1 MAHWVVVPHTHWDRE
16 WYQTHEAF
24 RTRLV
29 RLVDG
34 LLDLLEAD
42 PAYRH
47 FTLDGQMVALEDYL
61 EVRPEARGRVEAL
74 VRSGR
79 LVIGP
84 WYVLPDEWLVSGE
97 ALIRNLR
104 LGLSRAAAFGGG
116 MRLGYVPDQFGHVGQ
131 LPQLF
136 AGFGFEAAV
145 LWRGVGEGIDE
156 TCFRWEAPDGTN
168 LFSVYLVQGYGNAT
182 GLPLEPGLLAS
193 RLSASAAALG
203 RHSRIESLLFMNG
216 SDHAEPQPGLPAAL
230 ASAVSKL
237 EGTSFEIG
245 TLPGFVERA
254 RKQAPD
260 DLQRHVGE
268 FRSGLRAPLLE
279 GCASARLPQKRSDF
293 LNDRLLT
300 RYLEPLS
307 AWLGVLGGKPDP
319 GVIDLAW
326 RVALE
331 NHPHD
336 SICGCSIDRVHEQM
350 EARFA
355 RVSDLAGA
363 ELARTVEALGARI
376 AVPSAVGPGTEAP
389 FVVWNPHPGGIAQAE
404 GECALPMAL
413 GRSPTPALHL
423 RDAAGRRILV
433 HAEVVDAGDVVVR
446 HTISARGV
454 ALLAGGFPDEFAGF
468 CLRDIRLRRRDGRL
482 EVEFQLG
489 GQPRADF
496 DSKGSRQIL
505 AEALAQEGDREV
517 VFEARRL
524 PTAVLR
530 FVDTLPGC
538 GLRSYRLAAG
548 RAGGASV
555 LAASKTPEGGAIV
568 ENGAWRLEICRDG
581 VFRARHHATDILI
594 EDALRIVSEGDR
606 GDEYTFDPVPDETP
620 VSRPERVRIRV
631 SRSEAEVALVVD
643 ARFRVPAG
651 LARSRR
657 ERAPRRVSL
666 PVRIVARLAADLD
679 RIDWRFDVDNTARDH
694 RLRAHLRTPFAAERF
709 EVESAFEVARRPI
722 APAPDAFGTEFTAE
736 RPTGACPQ
744 RRFATLVA
752 GASAFTL
759 ANRGAAEVDAVV
771 ESEGTTSLAVTLLRA
786 VGWLSRGDLAMRP
799 NNAGPPL
806 RTPGAQ
812 VPGPHRV
819 EVSSRLHPADDPTR
833 SAAAHSYAS
842 PPLPLVV
849 GGSGGPLV
857 DGSRLIEIDDP
868 EVEVSAIEP
877 RPDGS
882 TWVRLLNGSARPR
895 RVRVHWNGAGEG
907 LVPIDLG
914 GAAASRVPIE
924 RDGSDIS
931 LELGSWQL
939 VNLRSESSA
948 PLPAE
953 PKRPGAR

>member
-16 WYQTHEAF
+16 WYQTHEVF

-29 RLVDG
+29 RLVDA

-42 PAYRH
+42 PTYRH

-74 VRSGR
+74 VGSGR

-116 MRLGYVPDQFGHVGQ
+116 MRIGYVPDQFGHVGQ

-145 LWRGVGEGIDE
+145 LWRGVGEGVDE
-156 TCFRWEAPDGTN
+156 TCFHWESPDGTR
-168 LFSVYLVQGYGNAT
+168 LFAVYLVQGYGNAT
-182 GLPLEPGLLAS
+182 GLPLEPGLLAA
-193 RLSASAAALG
+193 RLSASAAVLG

-216 SDHAEPQPGLPAAL
+216 SDHSEPQPGLPGAL
-230 ASAVSKL
+230 AAAVATL
-237 EGTSFEIG
+237 DGVSFEIG

-307 AWLGVLGGKPDP
+307 AWLGSLGGRPDP
-319 GVIDLAW
+319 GVIDFAW
-326 RVALE
+326 RLALE

-355 RVSDLAGA
+355 RVSDIAGA

-376 AVPSAVGPGTEAP
+376 AVPSGIGQESGAP
-389 FVVWNPHPGGIAQAE
+389 LVVWNPHPGGVAQAE

-413 GRSPTPALHL
+413 GRSHTPALHL
-423 RDAAGRRILV
+423 RDAAGRRIPV
-433 HAEVVDAGDVVVR
+433 HTEVVDAGDVVVR

-468 CLRDIRLRRRDGRL
+468 CLRDIVLRRRGGRL

-496 DSKGSRQIL
+496 DSKGSR
-505 AEALAQEGDREV
+505 EALGTALAKEGDREV
-517 VFEARRL
+517 LFEARRL
-524 PTAVLR
+524 PTAALR

-538 GLRSYRLAAG
+538 GLRSYRLVSG
-548 RAGGASV
+548 SAGGESV
-555 LAASKTPEGGAIV
+555 LAARKTPDGGAVI
-568 ENGAWRLEICRDG
+568 ENGAWRLEVRSDG
-581 VFRARHHATDILI
+581 VFRARHHTSDTLI

-631 SRSEAEVALVVD
+631 SRSEAEVAMVID
-643 ARFRVPAG
+643 ARFRVPEG
-651 LARSRR
+651 LAPSRR
-657 ERAPRRVSL
+657 ERARRRVSL
-666 PVRIVARLAADLD
+666 PVRIVARLAAGLD
-679 RIDWRFDVDNTARDH
+679 RIDWCFDVDNTARDH
-694 RLRAHLRTPFAAERF
+694 RLRAHWRAPFVAERF

-722 APAPDAFGTEFTAE
+722 APAPDAFGSEFTAE

-744 RRFATLVA
+744 RRFATLTA
-752 GASAFTL
+752 GTRAFTL
-759 ANRGAAEVDAVV
+759 ANRGAAEVEAEV
-771 ESEGTTSLAVTLLRA
+771 ESDGAPSLVLTLLRA
-786 VGWLSRGDLAMRP
+786 VGWLSRDDLAMRP

-812 VPGPHRV
+812 VPGRHRV
-819 EVSSRLHPADDPTR
+819 EASSWLHAAEDPTR
-833 SAAAHSYAS
+833 NAAAHSYAS
-842 PPLPLVV
+842 PPLPLVI
-849 GGSGGPLV
+849 GGSAGPLG

-877 RPDGS
+877 RSDGS
-882 TWVRLLNGSARPR
+882 TWVRLLNGSGRPR
-895 RVRVHWNGAGEG
+895 RVRGRWHGAGER

-914 GAAASRVPIE
+914 GAPDSQVSIE
-924 RDGSDIS
+924 TDGLEFS
-931 LELGSWQL
+931 LRLGAWQL
-939 VNLRSESSA
+939 VNLRSESRA
-948 PLPAE
+948 PVPAE
-953 PKRPGAR
+953 SMRPARR